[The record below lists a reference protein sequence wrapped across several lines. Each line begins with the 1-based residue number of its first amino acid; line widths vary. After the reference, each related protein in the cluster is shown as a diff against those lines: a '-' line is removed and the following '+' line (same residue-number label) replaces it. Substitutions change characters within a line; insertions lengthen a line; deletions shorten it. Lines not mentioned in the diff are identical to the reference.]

1 MIVGLI
7 IILVFPFIFFYTQ
20 MNKLNNK
27 TSAIKKAM
35 DEGKETYI
43 DPIDYKMHW
52 TENGA
57 LVMKQKLG
65 CIWKP
70 GDQGAIAGDEVI
82 IDLNTNKIYRNYSR
96 EKFVAHI
103 QEQMD
108 QGKCWC
114 GERKEFRDR
123 GCSRDYLLKYH
134 MRDKYFYRLEKKET
148 RETIRDKRGRNTFKD
163 KITIYCYKQL
173 YNPVTRRHSE
183 KTEIGYKEYRELGG
197 EYKAPDF
204 MIRHME

>member
-1 MIVGLI
+1 MIGLI
-7 IILVFPFIFFYTQ
+7 IILVFPFVFFYTQ
-20 MNKLNNK
+20 MNNLNKK
-27 TSAIKKAM
+27 TGAIKKAM

-57 LVMKQKLG
+57 LVMRTKLHYL
-65 CIWKP
+65 WKP
-70 GDQGAIAGDEVI
+70 GDQDAIAGDEVI

-96 EKFVAHI
+96 EKFKVHI
-103 QEQMD
+103 QEQID

-123 GCSRDYLLKYH
+123 GYSRDYLLKYH
-134 MRDKYFYRLEKKET
+134 MKDKYFYSLEKKET

-163 KITIYCYKQL
+163 KIIIYCYKQL
-173 YNPVTRRHSE
+173 YNPVTRRYGE
-183 KTEIGYKEYRELGG
+183 KIEIGYKEYKELGG
-197 EYKAPDF
+197 ENKAPDF

>member
-1 MIVGLI
+1 MIGLI
-7 IILVFPFIFFYTQ
+7 IILVFPFVFFYTQ
-20 MNKLNNK
+20 MNNLNKK
-27 TSAIKKAM
+27 TGAIKKAM

-57 LVMKQKLG
+57 LVMRTKLHYL
-65 CIWKP
+65 WKP
-70 GDQGAIAGDEVI
+70 GDQDAIAGDEVI

-96 EKFVAHI
+96 EKFKVHI
-103 QEQMD
+103 QEQID

-123 GCSRDYLLKYH
+123 GYSRDYLLKYH
-134 MRDKYFYRLEKKET
+134 MKDKYFYSLEKKET

-163 KITIYCYKQL
+163 KIIIYCYKQL
-173 YNPVTRRHSE
+173 YNPVTRRYGE
-183 KTEIGYKEYRELGG
+183 KIEIGYKEYKELGG
-197 EYKAPDF
+197 EYKALDF
-204 MIRHME
+204 IIRHIE